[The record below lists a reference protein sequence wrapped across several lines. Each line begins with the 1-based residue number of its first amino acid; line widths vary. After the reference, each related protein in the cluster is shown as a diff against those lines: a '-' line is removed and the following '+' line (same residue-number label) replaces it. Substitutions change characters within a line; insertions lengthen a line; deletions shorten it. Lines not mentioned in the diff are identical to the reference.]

1 MEKNIKYTC
10 DKCGKEFKQKSHFTS
25 HLNRKNP
32 CVTDLKIQEYENNE
46 NKIKILENNS
56 NIITP
61 PNKKKFIDLFCGIGG
76 FHQALKSLDLEC
88 VFACDIDKN
97 CREVYK
103 KNYGLEPDSDIT
115 KVDEKKLPDFDIIC
129 AGFPCQAFS
138 NAGNKNNFND
148 KRGMLFEHILRIA
161 VEKKPSFMFLENVK
175 HIKKISDG
183 EVFKHIL
190 KRIDESGYYVDENKS
205 IFELSPH
212 QFGIP
217 QHRERVIFVCIR
229 KDIYVKE
236 KEIEIITPNIPLNME
251 GIIETNINITNKYK
265 ISKEIENILNAWDEM
280 VKVFETNQNMSPTIL
295 CNEFYNTYTSEEFA
309 LLPAWKQDYIKKNR
323 DIYAKYK
330 PQWDIWYT
338 KHKDI
343 INKKEIF
350 GKLEWQTGKKKED
363 DSIWNYFIQ
372 LRQSGIRVKKNDYF
386 PTLVAIVQTPIYAKE
401 KRYITPRECARL
413 QAFPDNFIIH
423 ESDNI
428 AYKQF
433 GNSVCVDVVKFVME
447 TVLKLYNL
455 I

>member
-1 MEKNIKYTC
+1 METNTNKYTC
-10 DKCGKEFKQKSHFTS
+10 DKCGKEFKQKSHHTS
-25 HLNRKNP
+25 HLNRKTP
-32 CVTDLKIQEYENNE
+32 CVTDKKLKEYNL
-46 NKIKILENNS
+46 NKEIVPKHD
-56 NIITP
+56 NIS
-61 PNKKKFIDLFCGIGG
+61 KKKFIDLFCGIGG

-103 KNYGLEPDSDIT
+103 KNYGLEPASDIT

-138 NAGNKNNFND
+138 NAGNKQNFND

-183 EVFKHIL
+183 QVFKHIL
-190 KRIDESGYYVDENKS
+190 TRIDESGYYVDENKS

-217 QHRERVIFVCIR
+217 QHRERIIFVCIR
-229 KDIYVKE
+229 KDLYIPENK
-236 KEIEIITPNIPLNME
+236 IEIIPSDVPMNME
-251 GIIETNINITNKYK
+251 GIIEKTVDDKYK
-265 ISKEIENILNAWDEM
+265 ISKDVENILNVWDEM
-280 VKVFETNQNMSPTIL
+280 VQVFETNQNMSPTIL
-295 CNEFYNTYTSEEFA
+295 CNEFHNVYTPEEFA
-309 LLPAWKQDYIKKNR
+309 LLPEWKRDYITRNK
-323 DIYAKYK
+323 DIYKKYK
-330 PQWDIWYT
+330 SKWDTWYT
-338 KHKDI
+338 K
-343 INKKEIF
+343 NKELLTRKEIF
-350 GKLEWQTGKKKED
+350 GKLEWQAGKKKEN

-386 PTLVAIVQTPIYAKE
+386 PTLVAIVQIPIYAKE

-413 QAFPDNFIIH
+413 QAFPDSFIMH

-447 TVLKLYNL
+447 TVLKLYKL